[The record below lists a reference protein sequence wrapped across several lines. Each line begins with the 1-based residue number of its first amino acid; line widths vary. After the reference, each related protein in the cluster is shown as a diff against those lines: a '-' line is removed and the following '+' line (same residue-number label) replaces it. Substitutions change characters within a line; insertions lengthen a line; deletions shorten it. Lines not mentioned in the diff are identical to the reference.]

1 MLPQEKP
8 PNTLESQLV
17 PLEGG
22 TKKAKLSQLEPQ
34 EGKEDSASKNTK
46 QRIKSPLSSMQES
59 LPIPKKMTL
68 SDKLNFYAQSTQK
81 ENWCKKLVQDSILN
95 GENCSLYWNEYTKEI
110 SANLSLLTLT
120 DSLGSDFRSLSGSV
134 NKVNANSWFSMN
146 VSYLQSKNS
155 LKISCPSYTVS
166 LLGFTDSENTKPKSK
181 KAYKK
186 RSRNQT
192 KKLTPNSVRKIR
204 VYPCKELYRI
214 WKQWLAAYRWIYN
227 WTIAKLKN
235 GCTDSTYSLQSQAR
249 NSERPE
255 WVKQLPG
262 HQLQEA
268 VADARDAYWQA
279 RKNGGDGSFK
289 SCRAYSQVIKFKA
302 GNYKK
307 GTWYGKTT
315 KKLPFVTKQ
324 VIPAECIYGTQLVYQ
339 KGKWYGCFP
348 EHIPTEPTVENKV
361 IALDPGSRAFVTG
374 YDGEAVLEVGKKD
387 IGRINR
393 LCTHLDQLMSKI
405 SQSSSKRQRYKQRIA
420 ANRIREKI
428 KNLVKDLHNKA
439 SSFLVNNYKVIFL
452 PTFETSQMVRT
463 RQARSP
469 RPLDMSVLKQQR
481 KIRSKTARNML
492 TWSHFRFAQHL
503 TQMAAR
509 NNCIVVR
516 CNESYTSKTCPEC
529 GTIHEKL
536 GSSKVFKCPHC
547 GYKAERDAHGAR
559 NIMIRA
565 LQATAIT
572 FSSDAIHLISS
583 L

>member
-1 MLPQEKP
+1 
-8 PNTLESQLV
+8 
-17 PLEGG
+17 
-22 TKKAKLSQLEPQ
+22 
-34 EGKEDSASKNTK
+34 
-46 QRIKSPLSSMQES
+46 MQES
-59 LPIPKKMTL
+59 LPIPKKMIL
-68 SDKLNFYAQSTQK
+68 SDKLNFYAQSIQK
-81 ENWCKKLVQDSILN
+81 GNWCKKLVQDSILN

-110 SANLSLLTLT
+110 SASLSSLTLT
-120 DSLGSDFRSLSGSV
+120 DSLDLDSRSLNGSAS
-134 NKVNANSWFSMN
+134 KVNANSWFSMN

-155 LKISCPSYTVS
+155 LKISCPSSTVS
-166 LLGFTDSENTKPKSK
+166 LLGFTDFINTKPKSK

-186 RSRNQT
+186 KSRNQT
-192 KKLTPNSVRKIR
+192 KKLIPNSVKNIR
-204 VYPCKELYRI
+204 VYPCKELHRI
-214 WKQWLAAYRWIYN
+214 WKQWLAGYRWIYN
-227 WTIAKLKN
+227 WTIARLKY
-235 GCTDSTYSLQSQAR
+235 GCSDSTYSLQSQAR

-268 VADARDAYWQA
+268 VADARDAYWQS

-289 SCRAYSQVIKFKA
+289 SCRAYSQVIKFKV

-315 KKLPFVTKQ
+315 KKLPFTTSQ
-324 VIPAECIYGTQLVYQ
+324 PMPLESIYGTQLVYQ

-348 EHIPTEPTVENKV
+348 EYIPTEPTKKSKV
-361 IALDPGSRAFVTG
+361 IALDPGSRTFVTG
-374 YDGEAVLEVGKKD
+374 YDGEVVLEVGKKD

-393 LCTHLDQLMSKI
+393 LCTHLDQLI
-405 SQSSSKRQRYKQRIA
+405 SQISKSQSKRQRYKQRIA

-428 KNLVKDLHNKA
+428 KNLVKDLHNKV

-452 PTFETSQMVRT
+452 PTFETSQMV
-463 RQARSP
+463 
-469 RPLDMSVLKQQR
+469 VKQQR
-481 KIRSKTARNML
+481 KIRAKTARNML

-536 GSSKVFKCPHC
+536 GSSKLFKCPYC
-547 GYKAERDAHGAR
+547 GYKAPRDANGAR

-572 FSSDAIHLISS
+572 FTSDAVHLISS

>member
-17 PLEGG
+17 LLEGG
-22 TKKAKLSQLEPQ
+22 TKKVKSNQLEHQ
-34 EGKEDSASKNTK
+34 EGREDSASKNTK
-46 QRIKSPLSSMQES
+46 QRTPSPLSCMQES
-59 LPIPKKMTL
+59 LTLDKKMTL
-68 SDKLNFYAQSTQK
+68 SDKLNFYAQNTQK
-81 ENWCKKLVQDSILN
+81 GNWYKKLAQDSILN

-110 SANLSLLTLT
+110 SASLSSLTPT
-120 DSLGSDFRSLSGSV
+120 DSSDLDSHLLSGSV
-134 NKVNANSWFSMN
+134 SKVNANSWFSMN
-146 VSYLQSKNS
+146 VNCLQSKNS
-155 LKISCPSYTVS
+155 LKISCPSSTVS
-166 LLGFTDSENTKPKSK
+166 LLGFTDSGNTKPKSP

-192 KKLTPNSVRKIR
+192 KKLTPNSVKKIR
-204 VYPCKELYRI
+204 VYPCKELHRI

-227 WTIAKLKN
+227 WTIAKLKS
-235 GCTDSTYSLQSQAR
+235 GCTDSAYSLQSQAR
-249 NSERPE
+249 NSKRPE
-255 WVKQLPG
+255 WVEQLPG

-268 VADARDAYWQA
+268 VADARDAWEQA
-279 RKNGGDGSFK
+279 KKNGGDGNFK

-307 GTWYGKTT
+307 GTWYGQTT
-315 KKLPFVTKQ
+315 KKLSFASKQ
-324 VIPAECIYGTQLVYQ
+324 PIPAECIYGTQLVYQ

-348 EHIPTEPTVENKV
+348 EHIPTAPTKESKV
-361 IALDPGSRAFVTG
+361 IALDPGSRAFLTG
-374 YDGEAVLEVGKKD
+374 YDGETILEVGKKD

-393 LCTHLDQLMSKI
+393 LCTHLDQLMGKI
-405 SQSSSKRQRYKQRIA
+405 SKSKSKRQRYKQRQA
-420 ANRIREKI
+420 GNRIREKI
-428 KNLVKDLHNKA
+428 KNLVKDLHNKV

-452 PTFETSQMVRT
+452 PTFETSQMV
-463 RQARSP
+463 
-469 RPLDMSVLKQQR
+469 VKQPR

-503 TQMAAR
+503 TQMATR

-547 GYKAERDAHGAR
+547 NYRALRDPNGAR

-583 L
+583 DEL

>member
-1 MLPQEKP
+1 MLPQQKP
-8 PNTLESQLV
+8 PNILESQLV
-17 PLEGG
+17 LLEDG
-22 TKKAKLSQLEPQ
+22 TKKAKSNQLEPL
-34 EGKEDSASKNTK
+34 EDKEDFAFLNTK
-46 QRIKSPLSSMQES
+46 QRMLSPLSSMQES
-59 LPIPKKMTL
+59 LPILKKMTL

-81 ENWCKKLVQDSILN
+81 GNWLKKLEADSILN

-110 SANLSLLTLT
+110 SASLSSLIPI
-120 DSLGSDFRSLSGSV
+120 DSSDLDSRSLSGSV
-134 NKVNANSWFSMN
+134 NKVNANSWFSMS
-146 VSYLQSKNS
+146 VSYLQNKNS
-155 LKISCPSYTVS
+155 LKISCPSSTVS
-166 LLGFTDSENTKPKSK
+166 LLGYTGLENTKPKCK

-186 RSRNQT
+186 KSRNQT
-192 KKLTPNSVRKIR
+192 KKLTPNSVKKIR
-204 VYPCKELYRI
+204 VYPCKELHRI
-214 WKQWLAAYRWIYN
+214 WKRWLAAYRWIYN
-227 WTIAKLKN
+227 WTIGKLKN
-235 GCTDSTYSLQSQAR
+235 GSTDSAYSLQSQAR

-268 VADARDAYWQA
+268 VADAVDAYWQS
-279 RKNGGDGSFK
+279 KNNGGDGSFK

-307 GTWYGKTT
+307 GTWYSRLTL
-315 KKLPFVTKQ
+315 KLPFLASQ
-324 VIPAECIYGTQLVYQ
+324 PIPTESIYGTQLVHQ

-348 EHIPTEPTVENKV
+348 EHIQVEPTVEDKV
-361 IALDPGSRAFVTG
+361 IALDPGSRAFLTG
-374 YDGEAVLEVGKKD
+374 FDGETILEVGKKD

-393 LCTHLDQLMSKI
+393 LCTHLDQLMAKI
-405 SQSSSKRQRYKQRIA
+405 SQSNSKRQRYKQRIA

-428 KNLVKDLHNKA
+428 KNLVKDLHNKV

-452 PTFETSQMVRT
+452 PTFETSQMVR
-463 RQARSP
+463 A
-469 RPLDMSVLKQQR
+469 QQR

-492 TWSHFRFAQHL
+492 TWSHFRFANHL

-516 CNESYTSKTCPEC
+516 CNESYSSKTCPEC
-529 GTIHEKL
+529 GNIHERL

-547 GYKAERDAHGAR
+547 GYKADRDANGAR

-572 FSSDAIHLISS
+572 FTGDAIHLISDKK

>member
-1 MLPQEKP
+1 MH
-8 PNTLESQLV
+8 
-17 PLEGG
+17 
-22 TKKAKLSQLEPQ
+22 
-34 EGKEDSASKNTK
+34 
-46 QRIKSPLSSMQES
+46 
-59 LPIPKKMTL
+59 
-68 SDKLNFYAQSTQK
+68 
-81 ENWCKKLVQDSILN
+81 
-95 GENCSLYWNEYTKEI
+95 
-110 SANLSLLTLT
+110 
-120 DSLGSDFRSLSGSV
+120 
-134 NKVNANSWFSMN
+134 
-146 VSYLQSKNS
+146 
-155 LKISCPSYTVS
+155 
-166 LLGFTDSENTKPKSK
+166 
-181 KAYKK
+181 
-186 RSRNQT
+186 
-192 KKLTPNSVRKIR
+192 
-204 VYPCKELYRI
+204 RI

-227 WTIAKLKN
+227 WTIARLN
-235 GCTDSTYSLQSQAR
+235 FDGCTESAYSLQSQAR
-249 NSERPE
+249 DSERPE

-289 SCRAYSQVIKFKA
+289 SSRAYSQVIKFKV
-302 GNYKK
+302 GNFRQ

-315 KKLPFVTKQ
+315 KKLPFTTKQ
-324 VIPAECIYGTQLVYQ
+324 SIPTECIYGTQLVYQ

-348 EHIPTEPTVENKV
+348 EHIPIAPTEESKV
-361 IALDPGSRAFVTG
+361 IALDPGSRTFVTG
-374 YDGEAVLEVGKKD
+374 YDGEMVLEIGKKD

-405 SQSSSKRQRYKQRIA
+405 SKSSSKRQRYKQRIA

-439 SSFLVNNYKVIFL
+439 ASFLVNNYKVIFL
-452 PTFETSQMVRT
+452 PTYSTSQMV
-463 RQARSP
+463 QK
-469 RPLDMSVLKQQR
+469 LQR

-503 TQMAAR
+503 TQMATK

-529 GTIHEKL
+529 GAIHEKL
-536 GSSKVFKCPHC
+536 GGSKVFKCPHC
-547 GYKAERDAHGAR
+547 GYKASRDANGAR

-583 L
+583 NEL